1 MLIAG
6 KVDVTETLTSPLLK
20 IWINLCSRSKEK
32 SLLTP
37 LLNKLS
43 KFYSEL
49 ALANQ
54 LLVAQ
59 QGNGAAKETAKMLAK
74 YQMSGW
80 RHRGYSGND
89 VFELLGPIRDSR
101 DSQGAVE

>member
-1 MLIAG
+1 MLKAG
-6 KVDVTETLTSPLLK
+6 KY
-20 IWINLCSRSKEK
+20 
-32 SLLTP
+32 
-37 LLNKLS
+37 
-43 KFYSEL
+43 YSEP

-59 QGNGAAKETAKMLAK
+59 QGNNAAKETAQMLAK

-89 VFELLGPIRDSR
+89 VFELLGLIEISTGVNSWHPYI
-101 DSQGAVE
+101 